1 MYLLIDYRE
10 KDFIDK
16 LSEFVIIENDIVKT
30 VTINNINIKFKI
42 MNLEIGDFII
52 QNSLDEID
60 SIVLCIERKSISDL
74 CSSIKDSRFREQ
86 KIRLLES
93 LKDPNKICY
102 LIEKDSCKKY
112 SLSQN
117 IIKGAILNLIFR
129 HKYKVVNT
137 DDKMDTFTNIL
148 LIYKKFQTNDFN
160 INDDTLLTSVNDG
173 RGISKNITQS
183 KIKLIK
189 RSEKIENEKII
200 NQLCLISGV
209 SLIIAES
216 IIEHIKTVVCN
227 NISYSQSSV
236 TVDVPISIK
245 TLIEMYNNLETE
257 KEKEVLFSEVYIK
270 GKTRKIGKALSKK
283 IYEYFCV

>member
-42 MNLEIGDFII
+42 TNLEIGDFII

-93 LKDPNKICY
+93 LKDLNKICY

-112 SLSQN
+112 NLSQN

-137 DDKMDTFTNIL
+137 DDKIDTFNNIL
-148 LIYKKFQTNDFN
+148 LIYKKFQNNDFN
-160 INDDTLLTSVNDG
+160 LNDND
-173 RGISKNITQS
+173 SKKITQS

-209 SLIIAES
+209 SLLIAES
-216 IIEHIKTVVCN
+216 IIENIKIVICD
-227 NISYSQSSV
+227 NIPHRQASEMV
-236 TVDVPISIK
+236 EVPITIK

-257 KEKEVLFSEVYIK
+257 KEKEVLFSDVYIK

>member
-16 LSEFVIIENDIVKT
+16 LSEFVMIENDIVKT
-30 VTINNINIKFKI
+30 VSINNINIKFKI
-42 MNLEIGDFII
+42 TNLEIGDFII

-60 SIVLCIERKSISDL
+60 SIILCIERKSISDL

-112 SLSQN
+112 NLSQN
-117 IIKGAILNLIFR
+117 IINGAILNLIFK

-137 DDKMDTFTNIL
+137 NDKNDTFNNIL

-160 INDDTLLTSVNDG
+160 VNYDTLPTN
-173 RGISKNITQS
+173 KNITQS

-209 SLIIAES
+209 SLVIAES
-216 IIEHIKTVVCN
+216 IIENIKTIVCN
-227 NISYSQSSV
+227 NISV
-236 TVDVPISIK
+236 TVDLSITIK
-245 TLIEMYNNLETE
+245 TLIEMYNKLETE
-257 KEKEVLFSEVYIK
+257 KEKEMLFSEVYIK